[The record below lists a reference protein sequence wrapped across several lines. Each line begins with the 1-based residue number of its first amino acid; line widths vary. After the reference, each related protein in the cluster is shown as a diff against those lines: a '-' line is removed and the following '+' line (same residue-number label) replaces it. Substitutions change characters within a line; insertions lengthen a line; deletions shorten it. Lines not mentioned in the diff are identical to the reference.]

1 MKKKKKV
8 KEVKWTSGINSKSTM
23 SYEKYLK
30 TGLEMIHKN
39 LSLRVYKLAPKEEYP
54 AFIRGTDLRIGFFW
68 NGKPVMDK
76 TFGHERKY
84 EIIVEAAFWYKS
96 NSNKEDRAWM
106 RSYADVYLK
115 QFYDAA
121 QKGKAEYKKKVE
133 KKKTKTTA
141 KKKAK
146 AKVGSTQDAFE
157 KAKKSK

>member
-76 TFGHERKY
+76 THGHERKY

-106 RSYADVYLK
+106 RSYADIYLK

-121 QKGKAEYKKKVE
+121 QKGRAEYKKKVE
-133 KKKTKTTA
+133 KKTKTTT

-146 AKVGSTQDAFE
+146 VKVGSTQDAFE

>member
-39 LSLRVYKLAPKEEYP
+39 LSIRVYKLAPKEEYP

-76 TFGHERKY
+76 THGHERKY
-84 EIIVEAAFWYKS
+84 EIIVEAAFWYRT

-106 RSYADVYLK
+106 RSYADIYLK

-121 QKGKAEYKKKVE
+121 QKGKEAHKKKIE
-133 KKKTKTTA
+133 KKTKTTT
-141 KKKAK
+141 KRKAK
-146 AKVGSTQDAFE
+146 VKVGSTQDAFE